1 MINLNYHKRLIKVFE
16 LLKNSKIKGYKMKT
30 IRNSVFIGASLL
42 GGCTSVETYF
52 DTLRAARVKDAFI
65 EKEARHTPK
74 DFDRPLPH

>member
-1 MINLNYHKRLIKVFE
+1 
-16 LLKNSKIKGYKMKT
+16 MKT

-52 DTLRAARVKDAFI
+52 DALRVACVKDAVI

-74 DFDRPLPH
+74 DFGSPYHTE